1 MSLVRFRPEAPY
13 ADLAHLVE
21 RHLAKVEVAGSSPVI
36 RSILWVRK
44 ISYPQLIWRHS
55 QVVRHGSA
63 KPLSPG
69 SNPGDASRMKQPSWV
84 AFFILEAS
92 LSLCIAFCELS
103 EAESGSHIRL
113 SDRCPLARH
122 RERRDVFAPRANG
135 GCLCEIDIAALLCYD
150 KIRKGGVCYVR
161 K

>member
-36 RSILWVRK
+36 RSKLWVRK

-69 SNPGDASRMKQPSWV
+69 SNPGDASKTKAPSRVLFSFWRRHSH
-84 AFFILEAS
+84 FAS
-92 LSLCIAFCELS
+92 
-103 EAESGSHIRL
+103 R
-113 SDRCPLARH
+113 
-122 RERRDVFAPRANG
+122 PRANG
-135 GCLCEIDIAALLCYD
+135 GCLCEIDIAVLLCYAQPG
-150 KIRKGGVCYVR
+150 KMAAYEKKNNNHGFVFFAYMVLRTIYCVIATRALAQEP
-161 K
+161 

>member
-36 RSILWVRK
+36 RSKLWVRK

-69 SNPGDASRMKQPSWV
+69 SNPGDASKKKSRVSGFFFLYFSLFTLHSSLFSNFPPRLFQRRDKREERKENV
-84 AFFILEAS
+84 AFLPLGEKHYLLFKLKNKRLCDTIKTLIREAV
-92 LSLCIAFCELS
+92 EM
-103 EAESGSHIRL
+103 
-113 SDRCPLARH
+113 
-122 RERRDVFAPRANG
+122 
-135 GCLCEIDIAALLCYD
+135 
-150 KIRKGGVCYVR
+150 
-161 K
+161 